1 MGMPRDPETS
11 RMPPVL
17 FLVKFKVPK
26 EIQAGFDRW
35 YADEHIPDVIGFPGY
50 VSARR
55 YRTLMGDD
63 EYNEISL
70 FEFRDEVALQRYL
83 TSDHRKRVSEEFDR
97 RFGAATERIRI
108 AYEQIY
114 P

>member
-1 MGMPRDPETS
+1 
-11 RMPPVL
+11 MPPVL
-17 FLVKFKVPK
+17 FLVKFKVPTA
-26 EIQAGFDRW
+26 IQAEFDRW
-35 YADEHIPDVIGFPGY
+35 YAEEHIPDVIGFPGY

-63 EYNEISL
+63 EYNEVSL
-70 FEFRDEVALQRYL
+70 FEFRDEAALQRYL
-83 TSDHRKRVSEEFDR
+83 TSDHRKRVSEEFDK
-97 RFGAATERIRI
+97 RFGTTTERIRI

>member
-1 MGMPRDPETS
+1 
-11 RMPPVL
+11 MPPVL
-17 FLVKFKVPK
+17 FMVKFKVAK
-26 EIQAGFDRW
+26 EIHAEFDRW
-35 YADEHIPDVIGFPGY
+35 YAEEHIPDVIGFPGY

-70 FEFRDEVALQRYL
+70 FEFRDEASLQRYL
-83 TSDHRKRVSEEFDR
+83 TSDHRQRVSEAFDQ
-97 RFGAATERIRI
+97 RFGTTTQRIRV